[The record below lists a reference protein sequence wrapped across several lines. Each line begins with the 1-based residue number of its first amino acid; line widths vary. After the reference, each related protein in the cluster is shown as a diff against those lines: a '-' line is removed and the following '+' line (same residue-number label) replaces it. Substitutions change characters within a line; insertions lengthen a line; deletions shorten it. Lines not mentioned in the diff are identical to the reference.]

1 MTPPTAS
8 PVSHLPLFK
17 DLGKLVRP
25 EVFSFTKPGS
35 LRAEVS
41 GPRSDPSDPL
51 VVSTGQ
57 RNSLREHLRRCS
69 PVERLAR
76 PRVQSPRDR
85 VEVRL
90 R

>member
-51 VVSTGQ
+51 FPSHPFPLCLWG
-57 RNSLREHLRRCS
+57 
-69 PVERLAR
+69 R
-76 PRVQSPRDR
+76 PSQVH
-85 VEVRL
+85 
-90 R
+90 